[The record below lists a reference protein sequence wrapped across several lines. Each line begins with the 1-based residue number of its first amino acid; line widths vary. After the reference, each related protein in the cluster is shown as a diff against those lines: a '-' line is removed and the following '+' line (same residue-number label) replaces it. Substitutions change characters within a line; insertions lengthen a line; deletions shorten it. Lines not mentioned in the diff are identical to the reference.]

1 MDSGRKLED
10 DMIVRVRG
18 LSPTESGKELGEK
31 LVLGSEGF
39 EWWSSEERWEG
50 VLSVES
56 EDGCF
61 LVLRERVGRG
71 GIQECCNYILFY
83 GKRLGGGGGVL
94 GFFF

>member
-1 MDSGRKLED
+1 M
-10 DMIVRVRG
+10 
-18 LSPTESGKELGEK
+18 
-31 LVLGSEGF
+31 
-39 EWWSSEERWEG
+39 
-50 VLSVES
+50 LSVES

-94 GFFF
+94 GFFFERGKGLGMYLCFP